1 MSIFCIDYFSCG
13 SELIKYLC
21 LIDCSE
27 FDAYLVEFKDGL
39 LETSDGA
46 FHLKKNCDCRLK
58 PKNELLHEISLLK
71 EEREKLEEER
81 CRLSFLSKDYDDFS
95 KKNKEVYFFESYETE
110 LCEIEET
117 LNKIDIAIK
126 HGKMILDFLEEIE
139 KDEEKERKQMEIE
152 EKHRKEE
159 EKKLRIKYAYDRL
172 SSLKSEIAELE
183 QEINE
188 LLKD

>member
-1 MSIFCIDYFSCG
+1 MSTFWIDYFSYDT
-13 SELIKYLC
+13 ELFKYLC

-27 FDAYLVEFKDGL
+27 FDVNLVEFKYGL
-39 LETSDGA
+39 TETSDGA
-46 FHLKKNCDCRLK
+46 FHLKKNCSCRLK
-58 PKNELLHEISLLK
+58 PKNELLNEISLLK

-139 KDEEKERKQMEIE
+139 EDEEKERKQMEIE
-152 EKHRKEE
+152 EKQRKEE

-188 LLKD
+188 LLED